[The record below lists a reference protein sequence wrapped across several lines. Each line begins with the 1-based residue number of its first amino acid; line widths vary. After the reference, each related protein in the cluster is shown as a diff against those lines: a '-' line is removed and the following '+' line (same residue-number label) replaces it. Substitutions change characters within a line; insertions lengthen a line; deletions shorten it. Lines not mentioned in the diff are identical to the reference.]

1 MGRNLVGTLGDNRV
15 IKILQ
20 GEEGN
25 DNFNQIFLL
34 IKEEVIHSQSNY
46 FKDYLIAKILFIGSG
61 ES

>member
-46 FKDYLIAKILFIGSG
+46 FKDYLIAKMLFIG
-61 ES
+61 